1 MKFKNSFFDVIILA
15 GGESKRFGSDKCCF
29 EFNGKKFL
37 ERVAE
42 NFDNPIIVTNK
53 KRNIKIGIEVIDYER
68 KGPVNAV
75 KLALPY
81 IKKEK
86 VFITGCDFPYIT
98 RRLAEFVC
106 SKEAEIS
113 IIEEKEV
120 QPLLACY
127 STSLIRENI
136 DKVKTLYELINYAK
150 SVYFIGTY
158 ELKLNGFSL
167 IELKNINSWKD
178 FHANQDKYTLSKYI
192 IRDE

>member
-1 MKFKNSFFDVIILA
+1 MKLKSKNFFFDVIVLA

-29 EFNGKKFL
+29 EFNGKKIL
-37 ERVAE
+37 ERVVE

-53 KRNIKIGIEVIDYER
+53 KRNVKKGIEVIDNER

-75 KLALPY
+75 KIALPY
-81 IKKEK
+81 IKREK
-86 VFITGCDFPYIT
+86 VFITGCDFPFIT
-98 RRLAEFVC
+98 RRIAEFIC

-113 IIEEKEV
+113 IIEEDDV

-127 STSLIRENI
+127 STSLLKENI

-150 SVYFIGTY
+150 SIYFIGIY

-167 IELKNINSWKD
+167 NELKNINSWKD
-178 FHANQDKYTLSKYI
+178 FYINQDKYTLSRYVIK
-192 IRDE
+192 